1 MSSMVI
7 LTSYVKRFIN
17 DGGTFN
23 ECHET
28 RKLTKFFGKNAALQG
43 LDLTVRQGEFMA
55 LSVPMGQAKPLQYV
69 SF

>member
-1 MSSMVI
+1 MMGGHLMNVI
-7 LTSYVKRFIN
+7 
-17 DGGTFN
+17 
-23 ECHET
+23 ET